1 MMEDLKMDNYDIFR
15 RVMEKKHEVMKSWD
29 EVVFE
34 AEIPLRSW
42 MTGIMTSNPTDAE
55 LKAIAPVLNTT
66 FEWLKYGK

>member
-1 MMEDLKMDNYDIFR
+1 MDNYDIFR

>member
-1 MMEDLKMDNYDIFR
+1 MDNYDIFR

-34 AEIPLRSW
+34 AKIPLRSW

>member
-1 MMEDLKMDNYDIFR
+1 MEDLKMNNYDIFK
-15 RVMEKKHEVMKSWD
+15 RVMEKKHEAMKSWD

>member
-1 MMEDLKMDNYDIFR
+1 MEDLKMDNYDIFR
-15 RVMEKKHEVMKSWD
+15 RVMEKKHEAMKSWD

>member
-1 MMEDLKMDNYDIFR
+1 MDNYDIFR
-15 RVMEKKHEVMKSWD
+15 RVMEKKHEAMKSWD

>member
-1 MMEDLKMDNYDIFR
+1 MEDLKMDNYNIFR

>member
-1 MMEDLKMDNYDIFR
+1 MEDLKMDNYDIFR